1 MGLTILAHIK
11 AWNRIHE
18 TSYDYL
24 KKIIN
29 EKLNAYKNAG
39 TIRYYTVFNRKKFVK
54 ILTNGRK
61 KLERYITLG

>member
-1 MGLTILAHIK
+1 MGLTILAHIE

-24 KKIIN
+24 KSIIN

>member
-18 TSYDYL
+18 TSYDNV

-29 EKLNAYKNAG
+29 EKLNAYKNVG
-39 TIRYYTVFNRKKFVK
+39 TRHYYTFNNLMKF
-54 ILTNGRK
+54 I
-61 KLERYITLG
+61 